1 MLYNYIDIRYITPYY
16 HERRLFMKKKFDFP
30 EFLLS
35 VVKCGGY
42 FGWYY
47 LVNIGAAIILYL
59 AHPNEDPVALS
70 TKYSL
75 ALTLLGNAVFI
86 LSVSVFYNNKSHYSS
101 FAERMDIKPF
111 NFKAIPYIISIA
123 ISSLFIV
130 NIIIYSAVSLELVP
144 KSWIDMM
151 DQNSDLIV
159 SGSATMQLLSVGIIG
174 PIAEEVLFRGLML
187 GGLSKT
193 CDKWLAI
200 FASAIVFGMVH
211 GHPIGIIYASCFG
224 ILLGWIY
231 IKTGS
236 LLSVILFHIVYN
248 LLSLYMPEMS
258 PAVFLTITAASFIV
272 FVVCIIN
279 IACLPKPTPKN
290 ENKDDDEV

>member
-1 MLYNYIDIRYITPYY
+1 
-16 HERRLFMKKKFDFP
+16 
-30 EFLLS
+30 
-35 VVKCGGY
+35 
-42 FGWYY
+42 
-47 LVNIGAAIILYL
+47 
-59 AHPNEDPVALS
+59 
-70 TKYSL
+70 
-75 ALTLLGNAVFI
+75 
-86 LSVSVFYNNKSHYSS
+86 
-101 FAERMDIKPF
+101 MDIKPF

-130 NIIIYSAVSLELVP
+130 NIIINSAVSLELVP